1 MQISV
6 VIPTHNR
13 ATVLER
19 ALASVLTQ
27 THPAMEVIVVDDGSE
42 DRTRE
47 LLAQKFPS
55 VRYLHQ
61 PNQGVSSARNLGIAN
76 TRGDWIAFL
85 DSDDEWLPGKLQAQK
100 ELLSNQPDIRI
111 CHTEEIW
118 IRDGKRVNQMK
129 KHTKQGGV
137 IFRHCLPLC
146 VISPSSVMI
155 HRDVFEQVGVF
166 DESLPACEDYDLW
179 LRICARYPVAFI
191 EQPQI
196 NKYGG
201 HDDQLSRRHW
211 GMDRFRLQALE
222 KIIVSGEIQGQDLEA
237 ASEMLTRKAAILAN
251 GAEKRGKHEEA
262 ARYRALQIR
271 YTAVCA

>member
-76 TRGDWIAFL
+76 ARGDWIAFL

-100 ELLSNQPDIRI
+100 ELLSNHPDIRI

>member
-1 MQISV
+1 MQISA

-47 LLAQKFPS
+47 LLTQKFPS

-76 TRGDWIAFL
+76 ARGDWIAFL

-129 KHTKQGGV
+129 KHTKQGGT

-179 LRICARYPVAFI
+179 LRICARYPVAFV

-201 HDDQLSRRHW
+201 HEDQLSRRHW

-222 KIIVSGEIQGQDLEA
+222 KIIVSGEIQGPDLEA

>member
-76 TRGDWIAFL
+76 ARGDWIAFL

-100 ELLSNQPDIRI
+100 ELLSNHPDIRI

-222 KIIVSGEIQGQDLEA
+222 KIIVSGEIQG
-237 ASEMLTRKAAILAN
+237 
-251 GAEKRGKHEEA
+251 
-262 ARYRALQIR
+262 
-271 YTAVCA
+271 